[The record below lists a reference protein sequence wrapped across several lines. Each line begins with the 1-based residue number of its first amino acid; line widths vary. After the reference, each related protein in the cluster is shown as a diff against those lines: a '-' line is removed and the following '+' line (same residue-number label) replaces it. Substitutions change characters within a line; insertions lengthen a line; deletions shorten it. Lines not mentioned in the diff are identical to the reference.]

1 MPGGEMVVH
10 ELVVASQYDNLD
22 EVAAFVEKE
31 AQHAGVAQSDCLDLV
46 MSTTEAVNNAIQHGN
61 MEDQGKR
68 VIVRIESES
77 GRMTIWVKDEGAG
90 FNPGAVPDPT
100 APPNLMRD
108 SGRGIL
114 MMRAFMDEVDFVPW
128 KRGMSV
134 RMIKTFSPDQG

>member
-1 MPGGEMVVH
+1 
-10 ELVVASQYDNLD
+10 
-22 EVAAFVEKE
+22 
-31 AQHAGVAQSDCLDLV
+31 
-46 MSTTEAVNNAIQHGN
+46 
-61 MEDQGKR
+61 
-68 VIVRIESES
+68 
-77 GRMTIWVKDEGAG
+77 MTIWVKDEGAG